1 MKTPQRSP
9 SGRSAAFSDVESGEG
24 GETIATGTEGVD
36 GGFGMEEE
44 EDTAEPFDTSTVS
57 VTGTGSLQ
65 LEVALLSIDAVDRV
79 AAGIARDVSAA
90 AGKAGLAGVVIADP
104 GLIAALRLRDTLM
117 AELVALEAKVAN
129 AEAGSGAPAA
139 EAGLVAPAAMA
150 ALSGVRRAAQTASK
164 ALSVFSVASSYSGRK
179 NVVRPSAMTAALA
192 KHLAGAGIAAQV
204 PRYAVVPTTGS
215 GFFDR
220 LLALQLKCRD
230 ALAGGS
236 FSTDITTASQMVD
249 VLLQALFGTNSP
261 DGSAPH
267 AQGRLV
273 QQLAEADMTAA
284 AVAQG
289 CGLLTVELA
298 ITGGSYRARKW
309 ILNALFGSDGLT
321 YSGGAAATYFLLSG
335 TQMSALAS
343 DTLYFATGHGK
354 FRGQD
359 THFRPSNFP
368 APPTQT

>member
-1 MKTPQRSP
+1 MKKPQRNT
-9 SGRSAAFSDVESGEG
+9 SAAFADVESGEG
-24 GETIATGTEGVD
+24 GETVATGTEGAD
-36 GGFGMEEE
+36 GGFGVEEE

-65 LEVALLSIDAVDRV
+65 LEVALLSIDAVDKV
-79 AAGIARDVSAA
+79 AAGIARDVATAA
-90 AGKAGLAGVVIADP
+90 TKAGLAGVVIADP

-129 AEAGSGAPAA
+129 AAEAAPGDAPAA

-249 VLLQALFGTNSP
+249 VLLQALFGTNAP

-321 YSGGAAATYFLLSG
+321 YSGGAAATYFLLTG

-343 DTLYFATGHGK
+343 DTLYFATGHGR
-354 FRGQD
+354 FHGQD

-368 APPTQT
+368 ALPTQT